1 MFQMSRYN
9 TFENVLSDCYIAKKT
24 GINSDDYGNMIPE
37 YELYSSKPFHIN
49 IQQVNQSSDVQ
60 AFGEKVNRMKVAL
73 LKGEDKIE
81 FLKNVKEFDLAYL
94 DGANPDNEE
103 VVGSN
108 ANYRVYSIKPQ
119 NVALLV
125 YFEKLL

>member
-1 MFQMSRYN
+1 MSRYD
-9 TFENVLSDCYIAKKT
+9 TFENVLSDCFIANKKQIIT
-24 GINSDDYGNMIPE
+24 DDYGNEIPE
-37 YELYSSKPFHIN
+37 YELYSDKPFRLN
-49 IQQVNQSSDVQ
+49 IQQINQSSDVQ
-60 AFGEKVNRMKVAL
+60 TFGEKVNRMKVAL
-73 LKGEDKIE
+73 LKGEDKIN

-94 DGANPDNEE
+94 DGATPDNEE

-125 YFEKLL
+125 YFEKII

>member
-1 MFQMSRYN
+1 MSRYD
-9 TFENVLSDCYIAKKT
+9 TFENVLSDCFIANKKQIIT
-24 GINSDDYGNMIPE
+24 DDYGNEIPE
-37 YELYSSKPFHIN
+37 YELYSDKPFRLN
-49 IQQVNQSSDVQ
+49 IQQINQSSDIQ
-60 AFGEKVNRMKVAL
+60 TFGEKVNRMKVAL
-73 LKGEDKIE
+73 IQGDTKIE

-94 DGANPDNEE
+94 DGATPDNEE

-125 YFEKLL
+125 YFEKLI